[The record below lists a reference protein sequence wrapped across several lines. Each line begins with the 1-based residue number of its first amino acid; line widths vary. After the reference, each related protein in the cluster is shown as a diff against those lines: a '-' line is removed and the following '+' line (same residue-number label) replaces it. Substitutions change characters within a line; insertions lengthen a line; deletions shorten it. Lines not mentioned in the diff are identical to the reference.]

1 MAITRRLA
9 INLAIAAML
18 APMPALAQ
26 ETFKIGLNAE
36 LTGHAT
42 SYGAHMKIAAEIA
55 RDQINAAGGVNGAKI
70 ELVIE
75 DNRSSPE
82 QAVIAVRNLS
92 QKKVAAILGPV
103 QSSQCRT
110 AFPAT
115 NREQL
120 VSVSSGSG
128 APGLTKTNRPWSFR
142 NAAIDQV
149 IIDELVA
156 NLRTLYPNAKKV
168 VITQDPKD
176 AYSKFLTTAVAPA
189 ALKKNGFEIVNEG
202 ALIEVPDTTEDFSVF
217 VTKIKAMEP
226 DVVLLGML
234 FEKAKGFLLEA
245 NRQKLT
251 VPMFAGLGYITE
263 TVAQSAGGVTV
274 FAGQP
279 FDPDAQDAMTKTF
292 TAEFKKRVEKELP
305 GQYTTP
311 TYIDGGAYET
321 ILMIAQTLK
330 AAGVKPGDAPEKQR
344 VAVRDGL
351 AAMKNFQGLGNTLS
365 VNEEGDAIKP
375 TIQYRTVSGAWTT
388 KK

>member
-1 MAITRRLA
+1 MRTDRRTVLKFTLA
-9 INLAIAAML
+9 LAL
-18 APMPALAQ
+18 APLPAYAQ
-26 ETFKIGLNAE
+26 ESYKIGLNAE

-55 RDQINAAGGVNGAKI
+55 RDEINAAGGINGSPI
-70 ELVIE
+70 EFVIE

-110 AFPAT
+110 AFAAT
-115 NREQL
+115 NREKL

-128 APGLTKTNRPWSFR
+128 APGLTKQNRPWSFR

-156 NLRTLYPNAKKV
+156 GLRKRYPNAKKV

-176 AYSKFLTTAVAPA
+176 AYSKFLTTAVAPS
-189 ALKKNGFEIVNEG
+189 ALEKNGFEIVNKG

-234 FEKAKGFLLEA
+234 FEKAKGFLLES
-245 NRQKLT
+245 NRQKLN

-263 TVAQSAGGVTV
+263 SVAQAAGTIPI

-279 FDPDAQDAMTKTF
+279 FDPDAKDAATAKF
-292 TAEFKKRVEKELP
+292 TAEFKKRVEAQLP

-321 ILMIAQTLK
+321 IVMIADVLRK
-330 AAGVKPGDAPEKQR
+330 SGLKPGDDPEKLR
-344 VAVRDGL
+344 TAVRDGL
-351 AAMKNFQGLGNTLS
+351 ATLKDFRGLGNSLS

-375 TIQYRTVSGAWTT
+375 TIQYRTENGAW
-388 KK
+388 KSL

>member
-1 MAITRRLA
+1 MAITRRFALKLA
-9 INLAIAAML
+9 VATALL
-18 APMPALAQ
+18 PLPAFAQ
-26 ETFKIGLNAE
+26 EAFKIGLNAE

-55 RDQINAAGGVNGAKI
+55 RDQINAAGGVNGHKI
-70 ELVIE
+70 ELVVE

-92 QKKVAAILGPV
+92 QKKVAAVLGPV

-115 NREQL
+115 NREQM

-128 APGLTKTNRPWSFR
+128 APGLTKSNRPWSFR

-156 NLRTLYPNAKKV
+156 NLRKLYPNAKKV

-176 AYSKFLTTAVAPA
+176 AYSKFLTTAVAPS
-189 ALKKNGFEIVNEG
+189 ALEKNGFEIVNKG

-226 DVVLLGML
+226 DIVLLGML

-263 TVAQSAGGVTV
+263 TVAQSAGAVTV

-279 FDPDAQDAMTKTF
+279 FDPDAQDEATKTF

-321 ILMIAQTLK
+321 ILMIAHVLK
-330 AAGVKPGDAPEKQR
+330 ASNLKPTDDVAKLR
-344 VAVRDGL
+344 TAVRDGL
-351 AAMKNFQGLGNTLS
+351 ATLKDFQGLGNTLS

-375 TIQYRTVSGAWTT
+375 TIQYRTANGAWTT
-388 KK
+388 KQ